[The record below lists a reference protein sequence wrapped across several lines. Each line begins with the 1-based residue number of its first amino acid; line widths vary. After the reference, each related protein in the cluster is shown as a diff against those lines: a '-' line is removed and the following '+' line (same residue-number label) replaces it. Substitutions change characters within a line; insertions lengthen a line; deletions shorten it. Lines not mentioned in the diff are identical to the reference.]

1 MTIAAASLLKDA
13 VRFDLEAGPHAPGEL
28 RVLGFEARERLS
40 EPFEVIVTASPRTD
54 VDAAALVGE
63 PARLCL
69 HLAEEDRTLDGIVAR
84 ARSWEEG
91 RGEDRRR
98 LQLTIVPRAWRLGR
112 LVRSRIF
119 QDKTVPEI
127 VQQVLKDGGVE
138 VRASLSGRY
147 GPREYCVQY
156 RESDLDFVHRLL
168 EDEGIFYWFE
178 HGQDAHVL
186 VLADAPSAHP
196 PLPGGAHLVFRE
208 PGGHAVTE
216 EHLDVYRQRVELRA
230 AKVSLR
236 DYDPA
241 RPALDLTASA
251 EGGGDVALE
260 IYDHPGGYTEPS
272 AGAARSR
279 VRLEEQRA
287 RAALFDGES
296 PCARLAPGFKLE
308 VAEHPAGLDGEYVI
322 LEVEHVGRQ
331 PEILGG
337 LGGATRAEPYRNRF
351 VCLPADVPFR
361 PERRT
366 ARPIVPGAQT
376 ALVVGPKG
384 EEIYTDESGRV
395 KVQFHWDRE
404 GKRDER
410 SSCWIRVAQTWAGP
424 GYGSLYLPRIGQE
437 VVVEFLDG
445 DPDRPLVTGA
455 VYNGANPPPVALPG
469 EKTRSTLRSAS
480 TPGSDGSNELRFEDA
495 AGQEQV
501 YLHAQRDLSV
511 VVENDETHRVG
522 GNEKLTVTKDRTRS
536 VGGSQSLQVAGSD
549 TSTVGG
555 SQSLQVGGNRTTT
568 VGAAH
573 VETVAA
579 DQSVHV
585 GGAQAVTVALAAAE
599 TVGLAK
605 ALSIGG
611 AYAVNVGGVMNEL
624 VGGLKAEE
632 VGGAKVEVV
641 GAKKTET
648 VAGSRTLHVG
658 GDLSESVTGARTLK
672 VGKDL
677 VLDVG
682 GKLQQTVTG
691 AYTLKAK
698 EIVLSAQEKLTLKV
712 GSATVEISKNGD
724 VAVKGA
730 KVTLNASGDLV
741 LKGSKISEN

>member
-1 MTIAAASLLKDA
+1 MAIATAALLQDA
-13 VRFDLEAGPHAPGEL
+13 VRFDLEAGSHAPGEL

-40 EPFEVIVTASPRTD
+40 EPFELTVTASPRGEI
-54 VDAAALVGE
+54 DAAGLVGA

-69 HLAEEDRTLDGIVAR
+69 HLAAEDRTVDGIVAR
-84 ARSWEEG
+84 VRSWEEG
-91 RGEDRRR
+91 RGEDRLRV
-98 LQLTIVPRAWRLGR
+98 QLTIVPRAWRLGR
-112 LVRSRIF
+112 VVRSRIF
-119 QDKTVPEI
+119 QGKTVPEI

-147 GPREYCVQY
+147 PPREYCVQY

-178 HGQDAHVL
+178 HGPDSHVL
-186 VLADAPSAHP
+186 VLADAPSAHA
-196 PLPGGAHLVFRE
+196 PLPGGASVIFRE
-208 PGGHAVTE
+208 PSGHAVTE
-216 EHLDVYRQRVELRA
+216 DHVDAFGQRVELRP

-236 DYDPA
+236 DYDPT
-241 RPALDLTASA
+241 RPALDLTSSA
-251 EGGGDVALE
+251 EGDGDAALE

-279 VRLEEQRA
+279 LRLEEQRA
-287 RAALFDGES
+287 RAALFDGAS
-296 PCARLAPGFKLE
+296 PCPRLAPGFTLE
-308 VAEHPAGLDGEYVI
+308 LAEHPAGLDGEYLI
-322 LEVEHVGRQ
+322 AGVEHVGRQ

-337 LGGATRAEPYRNRF
+337 VADAAGAEAYRNRF
-351 VCLPADVPFR
+351 VCIPAKVPFR

-366 ARPIVPGAQT
+366 ARPQVVGAQT
-376 ALVVGPKG
+376 AVVVGPRG
-384 EEIYTDESGRV
+384 EEIYTDEQGRV

-424 GYGSLYLPRIGQE
+424 GYGALYLPRIGQE

-455 VYNGANPPPVALPG
+455 VYNGANPPPLALPG

-480 TPGSDGSNELRFEDA
+480 SPGAEGSNELRFEDA
-495 AGQEQV
+495 SGQEQV
-501 YLHAQRDLSV
+501 YLHAQRDLSI

-522 GNEKLTVTKDRTRS
+522 GNEQLTVTKDRTRS

-573 VETVAA
+573 VETVGA

-585 GGAQAVTVALAAAE
+585 GGAQTVTVALAAAE
-599 TVGLAK
+599 TVGLGK
-605 ALSIGG
+605 ALNVGG
-611 AYAVNVGGVMNEL
+611 AYAVNVGAAMNEL

-658 GDLSESVTGARTLK
+658 GDLTESVTGARTLK

-691 AYTLKAK
+691 AYALKAK

-712 GSATVEISKNGD
+712 GSATLEITKSGD

-730 KVTLNASGDLV
+730 KITLNASGDLV

>member
-1 MTIAAASLLKDA
+1 MAIATAALLKDG
-13 VRFDLEAGPHAPGEL
+13 VRFELEAGSLAAGEL

-40 EPFEVIVTASPRTD
+40 EPFELVVTASPRGD

-63 PARLCL
+63 PARLHL
-69 HLAEEDRTLDGIVAR
+69 HLAAEPRTLDGIVAR
-84 ARSWEEG
+84 ARTWEEG
-91 RGEDRRR
+91 RADDRRR

-112 LVRSRIF
+112 VVRSRIF
-119 QDKTVPEI
+119 QGKTVPDI
-127 VQQVLKDGGVE
+127 VQQVLKDGGVK
-138 VRASLSGRY
+138 VRTSLSGKY
-147 GPREYCVQY
+147 APRDYCVQY
-156 RESDLDFVHRLL
+156 RESDLAFVHRLL
-168 EDEGIFYWFE
+168 EDEGILYWFE
-178 HGQDAHVL
+178 HAQDAHVL
-186 VLADAPSAHP
+186 VLADAPSAHA
-196 PLPGGAHLVFRE
+196 PLPGGARLPFRE
-208 PGGHAVTE
+208 PGGHAVTD
-216 EHLDVYRQRVELRA
+216 EHVDAFGQRLELRP

-236 DYDPA
+236 DFDPL

-251 EGGGDVALE
+251 EGEGDVALE
-260 IYDHPGGYTEPS
+260 VYDHPGGYADPS

-279 VRLEEQRA
+279 LRLEEQRA
-287 RAALFDGES
+287 RAALYEGAS
-296 PCARLAPGFKLE
+296 PCPRLAPGHVLE
-308 VAEHPAGLDGEYVI
+308 VAEHPAGLDGKYV
-322 LEVEHVGRQ
+322 VVGVDHVGRNVDG
-331 PEILGG
+331 PAALAEGE
-337 LGGATRAEPYRNRF
+337 RPEPYRNRF
-351 VCLPADVPFR
+351 VCLPAKVPFR

-366 ARPIVPGAQT
+366 PRPEVIGAQT
-376 ALVVGPKG
+376 AVVVGPKG
-384 EEIYTDESGRV
+384 EEIYTDEHGRV

-424 GYGSLYLPRIGQE
+424 GYGALYLPRIGQE

-480 TPGSDGSNELRFEDA
+480 SPGAEGSNELRFEDA
-495 AGQEQV
+495 KGQEQV
-501 YLHAQRDLSV
+501 YLHAQKDLSI
-511 VVENDETHRVG
+511 VVENDETHQVG
-522 GNEKLTVTKDRTRS
+522 GNEQLTVTRDRTRR
-536 VGGSQSLQVAGSD
+536 VGGSQSLQVGGSD

-555 SQSLQVGGNRTTT
+555 SQSIQVGGTRTTT

-573 VETVAA
+573 VETVGA

-585 GGAQAVTVALAAAE
+585 GGAQAVTVALASAE

-605 ALSIGG
+605 ALNVGG
-611 AYAVNVGGVMNEL
+611 AYAVNVGAAMNEL

-658 GDLSESVTGARTLK
+658 GDLTEGVSGARTLK

-682 GKLQQTVTG
+682 GALQQTVTG

-698 EIVLSAQEKLTLKV
+698 ELVLSAQEKLTLQV
-712 GSATVEISKNGD
+712 GPATLEITRSGD

-730 KVTLNASGDLV
+730 KVTVNASGDLV
-741 LKGSKISEN
+741 LKASKISEN

>member
-1 MTIAAASLLKDA
+1 MAIATAALLKES
-13 VRFDLEAGPHAPGEL
+13 VRFDLEAGSHAPGEV

-40 EPFEVIVTASPRTD
+40 EPFELTVTASPRSEID
-54 VDAAALVGE
+54 PAALVGE
-63 PARLCL
+63 PARLCI
-69 HLAEEDRTLDGIVAR
+69 HLAAEDRTIDGIVAR
-84 ARSWEEG
+84 VRSWEEG

-98 LQLTIVPRAWRLGR
+98 LQLTIVPRAWLLGR
-112 LVRSRIF
+112 VVRSRIF
-119 QDKTVPEI
+119 QGKTVPEI

-138 VRASLSGRY
+138 LRVSLSGRY
-147 GPREYCVQY
+147 APREYCVQY

-178 HGQDAHVL
+178 HGPESHVL
-186 VLADAPSAHP
+186 VLADAPSSHP
-196 PLPGGAHLVFRE
+196 PLPGGERILFRE
-208 PGGHAVTE
+208 PGGHAVTDD
-216 EHLDVYRQRVELRA
+216 HVDAFGQRLEIRP

-236 DYDPA
+236 DFDPV

-251 EGGGDVALE
+251 EGEGDVALE

-279 VRLEEQRA
+279 LRLEEQRA
-287 RAALFDGES
+287 RAALFEGES
-296 PCARLAPGFKLE
+296 PCPRLAPGFQLDL
-308 VAEHPAGLDGEYVI
+308 AEHPAGLDGKYVI
-322 LEVEHVGRQ
+322 AGVDQVGRQ
-331 PEILGG
+331 PEILG
-337 LGGATRAEPYRNRF
+337 LADPSGAEAYRNRF
-351 VCLPADVPFR
+351 VCLPAKVPFR

-366 ARPIVPGAQT
+366 PRPQVVGAQT
-376 ALVVGPKG
+376 AMVVGPRG
-384 EEIYTDESGRV
+384 EEIYTDEHGRV

-424 GYGSLYLPRIGQE
+424 GYGALYLPRIGQE

-455 VYNGANPPPVALPG
+455 VYNGANPPPVSLPG

-480 TPGSDGSNELRFEDA
+480 SPGADGSNELRFEDA

-501 YLHAQRDLSV
+501 YLHAQRDLSI

-522 GNEKLTVTKDRTRS
+522 GNEQLTVTKDRTRN
-536 VGGSQSLQVAGSD
+536 VGGSQSLQVAQND

-555 SQSLQVGGNRTTT
+555 SQTLQVGGNRTTT

-573 VETVAA
+573 VETVGA

-585 GGAQAVTVALAAAE
+585 GGAQTVTVALAAAE
-599 TVGLAK
+599 TIGLAK
-605 ALSIGG
+605 ALNVGG
-611 AYAVNVGGVMNEL
+611 AYAVNVGAAMNEL

-641 GAKKTET
+641 GAKKTEQ

-682 GKLQQTVTG
+682 GKLQQSVTG
-691 AYTLKAK
+691 AYALKAK

-712 GSATVEISKNGD
+712 GSATIEITKSGD

-730 KVTLNASGDLV
+730 KITLNASGDLV
-741 LKGSKISEN
+741 LKASKISEN